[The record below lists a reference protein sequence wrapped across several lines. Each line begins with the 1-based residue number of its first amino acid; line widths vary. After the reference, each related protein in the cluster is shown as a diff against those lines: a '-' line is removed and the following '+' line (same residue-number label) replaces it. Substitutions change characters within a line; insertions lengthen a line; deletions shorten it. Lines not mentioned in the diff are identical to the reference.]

1 MPSNADWSLHSH
13 VSNSPHSLDVDET
26 AADGI
31 HVCVCVDTTGAH
43 GHPLLTENTHV
54 TARFGEKFHFLWP
67 VCRLLGSSV
76 IVTASLTNSLTNW
89 GSISAYIK
97 HMQEPSLFH
106 LKSHTHTHIKS
117 MCSPL
122 ASDTNIW
129 VCVGRITANWFLL
142 FVNGKLKG
150 QTESSHVN
158 QNISY
163 LLLENTE
170 FNRTQPERPWLI
182 VEMLYSALNLPLIAS
197 HVHNLV
203 CLTAKCNIFIRSC
216 WGGYDVLS
224 SLTRCQWYLI
234 STDIWFLPSHLCL
247 CGFWHIATHGQI
259 SSICAGETRFQAPR
273 WNRFMEIRHRDRLQ
287 HRTII

>member
-1 MPSNADWSLHSH
+1 MPSNADWSLHPH
-13 VSNSPHSLDVDET
+13 VSNSPHSLDMDET
-26 AADGI
+26 AAVGI

-54 TARFGEKFHFLWP
+54 TARFGESLQTFWQLRHCHS
-67 VCRLLGSSV
+67 VCDGPFTS
-76 IVTASLTNSLTNW
+76 W

-97 HMQEPSLFH
+97 HMQEPLLFH

-129 VCVGRITANWFLL
+129 ECVGRITANWFLL

-150 QTESSHVN
+150 QTESSRVN
-158 QNISY
+158 QNVSY

-170 FNRTQPERPWLI
+170 FNRTQPKRSGLL
-182 VEMLYSALNLPLIAS
+182 VEMLYSAINLPLIAS

-216 WGGYDVLS
+216 WGVYDVLS

-247 CGFWHIATHGQI
+247 SGFWHIATHGQI
-259 SSICAGETRFQAPR
+259 YSICAGETRFQAPR
-273 WNRFMEIRHRDRLQ
+273 WNRFMEIRLRDRLQ